1 MSGILECKRD
11 VRAKRSPKFGR
22 AILLAALLLPSA
34 MLLGCEHG
42 PKMYKVK
49 GTVHFKDGSVPQ
61 GNLRMVCFMPAN
73 GSSNEIRKGGSGEI
87 QADGSFEITTRMPGD
102 GLYAGDYAVTFNMRK
117 ADNDPRPVLDL
128 KYTRVA
134 LTPFKMTVD
143 HNIDDL
149 KLEVEPPQ

>member
-1 MSGILECKRD
+1 
-11 VRAKRSPKFGR
+11 
-22 AILLAALLLPSA
+22 
-34 MLLGCEHG
+34 
-42 PKMYKVK
+42 
-49 GTVHFKDGSVPQ
+49 
-61 GNLRMVCFMPAN
+61 
-73 GSSNEIRKGGSGEI
+73 
-87 QADGSFEITTRMPGD
+87 MPGD